1 MKKVLWTLSLLIF
14 LLFIEACKKTETT
27 VTTPSQIIPP
37 TNITPV
43 VTGPIV
49 YPVNTLDSFSAI
61 NKTTSWYTTTRAMTS
76 LFDVNASKYWGFEL
90 ISGGSLIP
98 YNTTTTSSWNASKS
112 YYWNDLGTY
121 LYTDFTGDG
130 KKDLWAYYWKN
141 PWPTNATGL
150 HLFSEYETSPNS
162 YDLQIGL
169 TQVRKCVVSDMDND
183 KKPDIMLFSSGYDGM
198 PFPGD
203 SLAIFYPKDIKYQFL
218 GQDIGYYHGG
228 ATGDINN
235 DGLIDIVAYSGG
247 SAVIPIHPTS
257 YINKGNR
264 NFELNKQI
272 FKNFSQGTDN
282 YYTVELF
289 DINKD
294 GNLDLFL
301 GSSKTLR
308 VIPSANGIF
317 DRSKAINLAV
327 DSNLELMDIA
337 YLDFDFDGKIDVLT
351 MSNINYNG
359 YGLRL
364 YLNKENGFI
373 ESAKNY
379 FDVTDEKGNG
389 AWIKWIRLFDY
400 DGDGDLDVVAD
411 GLFGDL
417 NGSKGRKIYWKNES
431 GKFKQVK
438 L

>member
-1 MKKVLWTLSLLIF
+1 MKKVLWVLGLFFFIF
-14 LLFIEACKKTETT
+14 LTSCNKTETT
-27 VTTPSQIIPP
+27 FITPTQVIPAS
-37 TNITPV
+37 NITPV
-43 VTGPIV
+43 VTGPLV
-49 YPVNTLDSFSAI
+49 YPINTLDSFSAI

-90 ISGGSLIP
+90 MNGLSLIP

-150 HLFSEYETSPNS
+150 HLFSEYETNPSV
-162 YDLQIGL
+162 YDLQVGL

-203 SLAIFYPKDIKYQFL
+203 SLGIFYPKDIKYQFL

-257 YINKGNR
+257 YINKGDR
-264 NFELNKQI
+264 NFELNRQI
-272 FKNFSQGTDN
+272 FKNFSQGSDN

-308 VIPSANGIF
+308 VIPSSNGIF
-317 DRSKAINLAV
+317 DRAKAINFQV

-337 YLDFDFDGKIDVLT
+337 FLDFDFDGKIDVLT
-351 MSNINYNG
+351 MGNINYNG

-373 ESAKNY
+373 ESTKNY

-400 DGDGDLDVVAD
+400 DGDGDIDVVGD
-411 GLFGDL
+411 GLFGEL
-417 NGSKGRKIYWKNES
+417 NGNKGRRIYWKNES
-431 GKFKQVK
+431 GKFKQMR